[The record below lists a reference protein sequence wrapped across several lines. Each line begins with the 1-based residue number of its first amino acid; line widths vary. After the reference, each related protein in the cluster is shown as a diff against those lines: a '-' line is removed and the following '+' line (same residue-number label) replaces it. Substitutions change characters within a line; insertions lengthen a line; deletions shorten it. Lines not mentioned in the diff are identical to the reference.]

1 MAAVTED
8 RMAMEIWGST
18 RAWVGQVDIAANND
32 TFATGFS
39 QVLGVSATPEAVA
52 DGVIGVDVAS
62 TPGTVIFKTAGAAAN
77 VQLIVLGK

>member
-8 RMAMEIWGST
+8 RMAMEVWGST
-18 RAWVGQVDIAANND
+18 RAWVGQIDIGAND
-32 TFATGFS
+32 DYFDTGFS

-52 DGVIGVDVAS
+52 NGVIGVDIAS
-62 TPGTVIFKTAGAAAN
+62 TAGRVIFKTGGAAAN